1 MAMLLLGIS
10 FSSPVKAAGPYT
22 SNLPIT
28 KDGGTNAYEDKV
40 IIDNVEYPCIKLGT
54 SSKTGSFILTVPAET
69 TTLSFYAV
77 AWKGQTTTLEITGA
91 TCSPA
96 SLSLAG
102 NDKATGNSPYD
113 KFSVSASDY
122 YTVTLSGIEKA
133 TELTFATTG
142 KRCIIFGFNTNATG
156 DDGGEVVPE
165 PVVDITNTP
174 STAYTASEAI
184 ALIEAGKGLD
194 DEVYVKGTV
203 CEVTEVSTQY
213 GNATFTITD
222 GAEKFLVYRAYSF
235 NGAKFEDE
243 KAVEVGDEVVVFGK
257 LTNYKGTYELATGGQ
272 LFFLTK
278 PEGVT
283 VDSPWQGDYV
293 LPGGIYYLYNPAAKG
308 FVAGGSSWGTRA
320 VFAEDA
326 YPVTIEEVEGG
337 YALKTV
343 TNAWIGK
350 DIYVD
355 QNPAAVLQLEQVGK
369 YIYTIK
375 FGDNYLG
382 YTTNNEVNS
391 TKELGAGCYWQF
403 ITKPRLIAQLK
414 DATPEAPM
422 SATALIG
429 MSNFSRADQS
439 FDKYW
444 TKDRMNGNGGA
455 LGGDD
460 TNNCYEIW
468 NSDAAGFDFNQT
480 ITNLPAGTYCIS
492 AQGFYRQGTPAEDCA
507 AYQNGT
513 LIDIPVKLYA
523 NGASKTVLSARAEL
537 SAINEGTGT
546 AIGKYPDSMTQASHY
561 FSAGCYWNYVFVEI
575 EENEDLKF
583 GFVKDGGVA
592 GDWFICDNFQLTYYG
607 NVKKAAELQ
616 AAADLAAAKALLTKD
631 IAALES
637 TVTKAKAAL
646 ALASDGDIDALKAA
660 IEAGSAAVTAAKKT
674 LAGATKAAEAEEA
687 SAKAVEAAKA
697 IEAAKANVEFTPTVE
712 SPWLGDAFDANAIAK
727 LYNPNAGQFFGSAA
741 TTSPWATQASTD
753 PNAVNFTLVA
763 AEEEDFYKF
772 VCTLYADRTIGWDA
786 SADPQFFNDITTQAV
801 TTYKFEKIA
810 TANARQNVYSIY
822 VKAVKSDGSA
832 AIEGY
837 LYADGPASKISVKES
852 LDETCFWQFF
862 DESGRIALKDA
873 IEAASATA
881 YETIALQTT
890 DAAAAGYIWTN
901 AQEASEGPIAN
912 LLDGDSNTFFHS
924 DWHGNVTDPHYLE
937 VDMGEG
943 QSISEFAIKYQRR
956 MNNNNNRPTE
966 IIIEGS
972 NDGETF
978 TAIRTLTAEADGLPT
993 VQGNDT
999 YTSPIISAGAAYRYV
1014 RFTVSQTNNGS
1025 IFFTFSE
1032 FGLVSKSASYDAVIA
1047 AVEEAKVVLN
1057 DPMASKADCL
1067 RAKGRLEGT
1076 LAGKRTIET
1085 KWDGEA
1091 VDVNAIA
1098 QLYNLNA
1105 GQFFGSAATTAPWA
1119 TQASTTAAP
1128 VQFTLAEEEGLYK
1141 FICTAYADRTM
1152 GWDGGG
1158 DGWFFVDITTQA
1170 STLYEFE
1177 RVETADPGQYIYGI
1191 YVKSTKNDGS
1201 ASIEGY
1207 LYADGPDSP
1216 VLLKE
1221 TLDETGYWQFFDQT
1235 DKLALKDAILAAS
1248 DKAYEALSLQTS
1260 DASAPGYLWSNAP
1273 DQAEGQHPEYM
1284 LDGNPNTF
1292 FHSDWHGVVTDP
1304 HYLEIDMGE
1313 GESISEF
1320 AIKYQRR
1327 MNNNNNRPT
1336 EIIIEGSNDGETFT
1350 AIRTLTA
1357 EADGLPTVQGND
1369 VFTSAI
1375 IDAGAYYR
1383 YLRFTVSQT
1392 NNGSIFFTFSEFG
1405 LVTKSLDHDVIT
1417 EAVAAA
1423 QAVYDDPNAK
1433 KADYVDAKERLE
1445 ATLAKATSISG
1456 EEGTTGI
1463 QNTVVEVAERVIY
1476 TANGAIVSEPV
1487 EGINIVKTVMTD
1499 GSVKV
1504 EKIFVK

>member
-1 MAMLLLGIS
+1 MRKTLSFLMAMLLLGIS

-54 SSKTGSFILTVPAET
+54 SSKTGSFILTVPAGT

-77 AWKGQTTTLEITGA
+77 AWKSQTTTLEITGA

-102 NDKATGNSPYD
+102 NDKATGNSPYKD
-113 KFSVSASDY
+113 FSVSASDY

-156 DDGGEVVPE
+156 DDSGEIEPE

-637 TVTKAKAAL
+637 TVAKAKTAL
-646 ALASDGDIDALKAA
+646 EFAIDGDIDALKAA
-660 IEAGSAAVTAAKKT
+660 IQAGDATLAAAKTT
-674 LAGATKAAEAEEA
+674 LAGATKAAQAEEA
-687 SAKAVEAAKA
+687 SAKVAQAAQA
-697 IEAAKANVEFTPTVE
+697 IEAAKANVKFLPAVE
-712 SPWLGDAFDANAIAK
+712 SPWLGEAFNAEAIAM
-727 LYNPNAGQFFGSAA
+727 LYNPNAGQYFGSAA

-763 AEEEDFYKF
+763 AEEEGFYQF
-772 VCTLYADRTIGWDA
+772 VCTLYPDRTIGWDA
-786 SADPQFFNDITTQAV
+786 SEDPQFFNDITTQAV
-801 TTYKFEKIA
+801 TSYKFEQVKTVDA
-810 TANARQNVYSIY
+810 KQTVYSIY
-822 VKAVKSDGSA
+822 VKSAKSDGSA
-832 AIEGY
+832 SIEGY
-837 LYADGPASKISVKES
+837 LYADGPASKISV
-852 LDETCFWQFF
+852 
-862 DESGRIALKDA
+862 
-873 IEAASATA
+873 
-881 YETIALQTT
+881 
-890 DAAAAGYIWTN
+890 
-901 AQEASEGPIAN
+901 
-912 LLDGDSNTFFHS
+912 
-924 DWHGNVTDPHYLE
+924 
-937 VDMGEG
+937 
-943 QSISEFAIKYQRR
+943 
-956 MNNNNNRPTE
+956 
-966 IIIEGS
+966 
-972 NDGETF
+972 
-978 TAIRTLTAEADGLPT
+978 
-993 VQGNDT
+993 
-999 YTSPIISAGAAYRYV
+999 
-1014 RFTVSQTNNGS
+1014 
-1025 IFFTFSE
+1025 
-1032 FGLVSKSASYDAVIA
+1032 
-1047 AVEEAKVVLN
+1047 
-1057 DPMASKADCL
+1057 
-1067 RAKGRLEGT
+1067 
-1076 LAGKRTIET
+1076 
-1085 KWDGEA
+1085 
-1091 VDVNAIA
+1091 
-1098 QLYNLNA
+1098 
-1105 GQFFGSAATTAPWA
+1105 
-1119 TQASTTAAP
+1119 
-1128 VQFTLAEEEGLYK
+1128 
-1141 FICTAYADRTM
+1141 
-1152 GWDGGG
+1152 
-1158 DGWFFVDITTQA
+1158 
-1170 STLYEFE
+1170 
-1177 RVETADPGQYIYGI
+1177 
-1191 YVKSTKNDGS
+1191 
-1201 ASIEGY
+1201 
-1207 LYADGPDSP
+1207 
-1216 VLLKE
+1216 KE

-1235 DKLALKDAILAAS
+1235 DKLALKDAIEAAS
-1248 DKAYEALSLQTS
+1248 AKAYVPMSLQTT
-1260 DASAPGYLWSNAP
+1260 DASAAGYLWSNAP

-1284 LDGNPNTF
+1284 LDGDPNTF
-1292 FHSDWHGVVTDP
+1292 FHSDWHGVVSDP

-1369 VFTSAI
+1369 TYTSAI
-1375 IDAGAYYR
+1375 INAGAAYR
-1383 YLRFTVSQT
+1383 YIRFTVSKT
-1392 NNGSIFFTFSEFG
+1392 NNNTIFFTFSEFG
-1405 LVTKSLDHDVIT
+1405 LVSKSANYDAVVA
-1417 EAVAAA
+1417 AVAAA
-1423 QAVYDDPNAK
+1423 QAVYDDPDAT
-1433 KADYVDAKERLE
+1433 KADYIA
-1445 ATLAKATSISG
+1445 AKATLEDIINGKASAISG

-1463 QNTVVEVAERVIY
+1463 QNASVEVADRTFY
-1476 TANGAIVSEPV
+1476 TVNGAVLSEPV
-1487 EGINIVKTVMTD
+1487 QGVNVVKTVMTD